1 MCRGRQ
7 DAVRSGVLNNGPSF
21 AFATPLRNPNAAVGF
36 LKRVPHFYPPSTPV
50 ELQIGLFA
58 AAQADGGPPAGL
70 STAIRIEPTV
80 LST

>member
-1 MCRGRQ
+1 MRH
-7 DAVRSGVLNNGPSF
+7 DAVRSGVLNDGPSF
-21 AFATPLRNPNAAVGF
+21 GFATPLRNPNAAVGF
-36 LKRVPHFYPPSTPV
+36 LNRVPHFYPPSTPV

-58 AAQADGGPPAGL
+58 AAQADGGPPGL